1 MNAFK
6 EELSQT
12 DWRDVLLTDDID
24 ASCESFFGTINRFK
38 EKYTKPFKN
47 RQSKGNLPWFNDH
60 LCDLMKKRDFAL
72 KVALKSKLITDRQI
86 FTNLRNKVVNE
97 LRKAK
102 AKFFMDIIKD
112 GKGNSKL
119 IWSNINKLIKKDKRN
134 QRNGYELK
142 INGILNNDPSE
153 IASVFNTYFTAS
165 VQNLSDTFGAR
176 SKNIVTPDYNKTIF
190 KVTEVSEDKICKTLS
205 TLKFSKAK
213 DIFNWDSTFL
223 KNNIHSL
230 STPITHLVNLSVKQ
244 SIFPNSWKD
253 AVLVPIFKAGEL
265 TDVANYRPISIL
277 PVISKI
283 TEKVVT
289 EQLTDFLNSEQ
300 ILHPMQ
306 FGFRKNYSTEMATCY
321 FVEKIKL
328 KLDNGSAVGA
338 VFLDL
343 KKAFD
348 TVNYNV
354 LLSKLSNLNFSD
366 TAMKWMES
374 YLTIRRHS
382 TRVGNKMS
390 SFSNCTVGVPQGS
403 VLGPL
408 LFSLYVN
415 DLPLVCP
422 QVDTLMYADDTVI
435 LAHGRDRH
443 EVANKLTVAMAKIA
457 TWLSGSCMTLN
468 VSKTVCL
475 YFSIRKNENQP
486 DVVVNGENIRVV
498 TF

>member
-1 MNAFK
+1 M
-6 EELSQT
+6 
-12 DWRDVLLTDDID
+12 
-24 ASCESFFGTINRFK
+24 
-38 EKYTKPFKN
+38 
-47 RQSKGNLPWFNDH
+47 
-60 LCDLMKKRDFAL
+60 
-72 KVALKSKLITDRQI
+72 
-86 FTNLRNKVVNE
+86 
-97 LRKAK
+97 
-102 AKFFMDIIKD
+102 
-112 GKGNSKL
+112 
-119 IWSNINKLIKKDKRN
+119 
-134 QRNGYELK
+134 
-142 INGILNNDPSE
+142 
-153 IASVFNTYFTAS
+153 
-165 VQNLSDTFGAR
+165 
-176 SKNIVTPDYNKTIF
+176 
-190 KVTEVSEDKICKTLS
+190 
-205 TLKFSKAK
+205 
-213 DIFNWDSTFL
+213 
-223 KNNIHSL
+223 
-230 STPITHLVNLSVKQ
+230 
-244 SIFPNSWKD
+244 
-253 AVLVPIFKAGEL
+253 
-265 TDVANYRPISIL
+265 
-277 PVISKI
+277 ISKI

-443 EVANKLTVAMAKIA
+443 EVATKLTVAMAKIA

-498 TF
+498 SHFKYLGVTLDSQLSFKKHIKQVCTTVKFNLRNFRHIRNQLPLDAAKLYMYSMIVPHFTYCITSWSQTGKTILAPLQMLYKQTLKVLDKKTIKLSLL